1 MRAAKLAALMLLS
14 ELLEQADIKQAG
26 IVIIGSWKTD
36 TNEYLVLGQG
46 QAPFPRNGIT
56 HEILVRPGHP
66 DPELEPGEAET
77 IRRRFKLDKSE
88 FRLGS
93 SDDL

>member
-1 MRAAKLAALMLLS
+1 MLLS

-26 IVIIGSWKTD
+26 IGIIGSWKTD
-36 TNEYLVLGQG
+36 ENVYLVLGQG
-46 QAPFPRNGIT
+46 QAPFARNGIT
-56 HEILVRPGHP
+56 HELLVKPGHP

-88 FRLGS
+88 FRLPS
-93 SDDL
+93 TEHE

>member
-1 MRAAKLAALMLLS
+1 MRAAKLAALMRLS

-36 TNEYLVLGQG
+36 KNVYLVLGQG
-46 QAPFPRNGIT
+46 QAPYPRNGIT
-56 HEILVRPGHP
+56 HEILVKPGDP
-66 DPELEPGEAET
+66 DPELEPGEADA
-77 IRRRFKLDKSE
+77 IRRRFKLNRSE
-88 FRLGS
+88 FRLSS